1 MSILYEERLSDSP
14 YVATVTRGRTVSD
27 GSTMRPAECH
37 WHMVVVRYEGSTRL
51 VVSGPWTEAGVLTY
65 PEGVELLWIKFAL
78 GTFMPDMPVRHQLDR
93 ETSLPQAAYQ
103 SFLLNKSRW
112 QFPGYE
118 NVETFVERLVRDD
131 ALVRDP
137 VVHAVLRDQPQ
148 ELASR
153 TVRHRFKLATG
164 LTQSH
169 IHQVERAQ
177 RAEALLRQGV
187 SISDAVYQA
196 GYFDQPHLTRS
207 LKRCIGHTPAEIVGM
222 SQQQG
227 APE

>member
-1 MSILYEERLSDSP
+1 MSFISEERQSDSP
-14 YVATVTRGRTVSD
+14 YVAMVMRGRTASA
-27 GSTMRPAECH
+27 GTAMRPAECH
-37 WHMVVVRYEGSTRL
+37 WHMVVVSYEGTTRL

-78 GTFMPDMPVRHQLDR
+78 GTFLPDMPARNQLDR
-93 ETSLPQAAYQ
+93 EIPLPEAAYH
-103 SFLLNKSRW
+103 SFLLNNSSW
-112 QFPGYE
+112 QLPSYE

-137 VVHAVLRDQPQ
+137 VVSAVLRDQPL

-164 LTQSH
+164 LTRSH

-177 RAEALLRQGV
+177 HAEALLRQGV
-187 SISDAVYQA
+187 SIADTVYQA

-207 LKRCIGHTPAEIVGM
+207 LKRCIGHTPAEIVAM
-222 SQQQG
+222 SQQR
-227 APE
+227 APA